1 MKFTILANIYNN
13 APIHFHLSRD
23 CEKVKVTMI
32 SKESESD
39 HHIESK
45 ATNLGQDGL
54 ADVKAEILGV
64 VRPGAAVEVEHQVV
78 LASSPG
84 GQALQP

>member
-1 MKFTILANIYNN
+1 MANIYNN

-23 CEKVKVTMI
+23 CEKVKVTI
-32 SKESESD
+32 
-39 HHIESK
+39 ILK
-45 ATNLGQDGL
+45 AKPTNLGQDGL

>member
-1 MKFTILANIYNN
+1 MLPSISICQD
-13 APIHFHLSRD
+13 IQ
-23 CEKVKVTMI
+23 CEKVKVAII
-32 SKESESD
+32 SK
-39 HHIESK
+39 
-45 ATNLGQDGL
+45 ANPTNLGQDGL
-54 ADVKAEILGV
+54 ADVEAEILGV

>member
-13 APIHFHLSRD
+13 APIHFHLSRQ
-23 CEKVKVTMI
+23 CEKVKVTII
-32 SKESESD
+32 SKA
-39 HHIESK
+39 K
-45 ATNLGQDGL
+45 PTNLGQDGL